1 MKNAIVSLLLLL
13 MVTQYVTAQKKVI
26 KIACIGNSITY
37 GVGTRNPAKDSYP
50 AVLGQML
57 GDGYEVRNFG
67 VSARTMLMKGDH
79 PYMKEERYRQALA
92 YNPDIVTIKL
102 GTNDTK
108 PQNWRYKSDF
118 KKDMET
124 MIRTIRALPY
134 SRLCCTVGD

>member
-79 PYMKEERYRQALA
+79 PYMKEERYRRHWLII
-92 YNPDIVTIKL
+92 PIL
-102 GTNDTK
+102 
-108 PQNWRYKSDF
+108 
-118 KKDMET
+118 
-124 MIRTIRALPY
+124 
-134 SRLCCTVGD
+134 